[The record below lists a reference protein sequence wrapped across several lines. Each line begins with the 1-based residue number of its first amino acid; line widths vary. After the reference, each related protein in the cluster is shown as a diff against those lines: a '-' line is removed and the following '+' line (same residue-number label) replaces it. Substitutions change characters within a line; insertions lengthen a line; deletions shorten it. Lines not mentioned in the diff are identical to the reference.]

1 MWRAVAVAA
10 ALAASGC
17 VGVVDHD
24 LFTAEVEPGG
34 GAVECWVDRD
44 CPHVDCHDAP
54 ACVEGVCYT
63 FAQERPTF
71 CSFGVCAEDAVCVAC
86 ADDADC
92 MRVNTNECYALVCG
106 NDGICAS
113 GGKLP
118 KDSPCLQSVGRCND
132 GATCIT
138 PN

>member
-63 FAQERPTF
+63 FAQERPTI
-71 CSFGVCAEDAVCVAC
+71 CSFGVCTEDAVCVAC
-86 ADDADC
+86 GSDADC
-92 MRVNTNECYALVCG
+92 ERVNGNECHALTCG
-106 NDGICAS
+106 DDGMCVPRELEE
-113 GGKLP
+113 GT
-118 KDSPCLQSVGRCND
+118 PCLQSVGRCTY
-132 GATCIT
+132 GAICVA
-138 PN
+138 PQ

>member
-17 VGVVDHD
+17 VGVVEHD
-24 LFTAEVEPGG
+24 LFTAEVEP

-63 FAQERPTF
+63 FAQERPTI
-71 CSFGVCAEDAVCVAC
+71 CSFGVCTEDGVCVAC
-86 ADDADC
+86 GSDADC
-92 MRVNTNECYALVCG
+92 EAVNTNECYAL
-106 NDGICAS
+106 ICTDEGCCH
-113 GGKLP
+113 GGPRLEAGAA
-118 KDSPCLQSVGRCND
+118 CLQTRGGVCDD
-132 GATCIT
+132 GARCQHL
-138 PN
+138 